1 MGYYHG
7 LAEAFRGRGFR
18 CEVFFEKKKISQ
30 QFRLAEKKLIP
41 LALICGEEEQRRG
54 TVSLRNMKDRTT
66 LEGLNM
72 EEAFEKAKD
81 LLPHAQSENP
91 RAPGKKEE

>member
-1 MGYYHG
+1 
-7 LAEAFRGRGFR
+7 
-18 CEVFFEKKKISQ
+18 
-30 QFRLAEKKLIP
+30 
-41 LALICGEEEQRRG
+41 
-54 TVSLRNMKDRTT
+54 MKDRTT